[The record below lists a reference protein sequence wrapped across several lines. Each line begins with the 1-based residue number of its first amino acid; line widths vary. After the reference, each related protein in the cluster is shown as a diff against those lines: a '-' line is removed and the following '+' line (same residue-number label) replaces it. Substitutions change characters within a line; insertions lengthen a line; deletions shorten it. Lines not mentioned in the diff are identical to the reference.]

1 MRVRA
6 NGLVGIGMMLL
17 FSVAGFAAPESD
29 LRLVEA
35 AEKGNTAAVRA
46 LLGQRVDVNLSQ
58 ADGTTAL
65 AWAVHRDDAETADLL
80 IRAGANVNAANEYG
94 VTPLS
99 LACTNRN
106 AALVSKLLEA
116 GANPNA
122 AQWTGETPVMT
133 CARTGNVDAV
143 RALLARGADANATE
157 SQKGQTALM
166 WAVGGKHADAARML
180 VERRADVNARSKTGF
195 TALMFAAQQGDVES
209 ARLLLAAGANVNDA
223 TPKDGSA
230 LVVASASGHEDV
242 GILLLD
248 KGANPNVTDAD
259 GIAPLHYVAQEGMS
273 AVSGV
278 DNDHFLAYLFRPNL
292 VGLAKSLLAHGA
304 NPNVRLAKAPSR
316 LMLQYRP
323 RLRLPGATPFFLAA
337 ATGDAELMRILAA
350 GGADPKLGATTNTTP
365 LMAAAGMGR
374 IEKRTAEEEKAA
386 LEAVQ
391 VALEL
396 GNDISAAGERGMTA
410 LHGATLSGA
419 NSIIQFLVDK
429 GAQINQT
436 DTCGQTALSIAQ
448 GDPAEL
454 VNRADRFRVRK
465 DTVELV
471 SKLGGQVLPFNPVS
485 QCQHTRHNATK
496 DLEYGEYGGLSPL

>member
-1 MRVRA
+1 MRVRV
-6 NGLVGIGMMLL
+6 NGWVGVGIMML

-35 AEKGNTAAVRA
+35 AERGDAAAVRA
-46 LLGQRVDVNLSQ
+46 LLGQKVDVNLSQ

-65 AWAVHRDDAETADLL
+65 AWAVHRDDVGTADLL

-106 AALVSKLLEA
+106 AALVSKLLDA

-122 AQWTGETPVMT
+122 AQWTGETPVMA
-133 CARTGNVDAV
+133 CARTGSVEGV
-143 RALLARGADANATE
+143 RALLARGGDANATE

-166 WAVGGKHADAARML
+166 WAAAGKHADAARML

-195 TALMFAAQQGDVES
+195 TSLMFAAQQGDVET
-209 ARLLLAAGANVNDA
+209 ARILLAAGANVNDA
-223 TPKDGSA
+223 TEKDGSA
-230 LVVASASGHEDV
+230 LVVAAASGHEDV
-242 GILLLD
+242 GILLLE
-248 KGANPNVTDAD
+248 KGANPNVTDSD

-278 DNDHFLAYLFRPNL
+278 DNDYFLSYLFRPNL

-304 NPNVRLAKAPSR
+304 NPNVRIQQPPSR

-323 RLRLPGATPFFLAA
+323 RLRLSGATPLFLAA
-337 ATGDAELMRILAA
+337 ATGDAELMRMLAA
-350 GGADPKLGATTNTTP
+350 AGADPKLGTTANTTP

-374 IEKRTAEEEKAA
+374 IERRTAEEEKAA

-396 GNDISAAGERGMTA
+396 GNDIHATGERGMTA
-410 LHGATLSGA
+410 LHGAALSAG
-419 NSIIQFLVDK
+419 NSIIQYLVDK
-429 GAQINQT
+429 GARINQQ

-448 GDPAEL
+448 GDPKEM
-454 VNRADRFRVRK
+454 VNRADRFKVYK

-471 SKLGGQVLPFNPVS
+471 TKLGGEVLPFKPVA

-496 DLEYGEYGGLSPL
+496 DLEFGEYVGLAPL